1 MTDVRVDLPG
11 GTAMVSWPAMR
22 ASTYGSQDRRR
33 RCLPDRSTFN
43 GMYGSST
50 MTTSQARGIKQDGLN
65 DASVAEYLQTY
76 PDFFERNSP
85 LLAKLRLPHL
95 RDVGA
100 TVSLV
105 ERQVE
110 VLRERNQSLER
121 KLKELVDVARANDA
135 LADRIHRLSQRLIRA
150 HTLLETINAVETS
163 LREDFDAMHS
173 VLVLFLEQARIPG
186 GGGGPVPAIRP
197 IRPTPTSRRSN
208 RCCNPASRAADRFAM
223 RSATIS
229 SARTRSRSA
238 RWRSRPWVRRASWA
252 FWRSAPAMPSASI
265 RP

>member
-1 MTDVRVDLPG
+1 
-11 GTAMVSWPAMR
+11 
-22 ASTYGSQDRRR
+22 
-33 RCLPDRSTFN
+33 
-43 GMYGSST
+43 
-50 MTTSQARGIKQDGLN
+50 MTTSQARGIKQEGIN

-95 RDVGA
+95 RDVGS

-110 VLRERNQSLER
+110 VLRDRNQSLER

-150 HTLLETINAVETS
+150 QTLAQTINAVEAS

-173 VLVLFLEQARIPG
+173 VLVLFLEQARSLQPAAGRFLRTGDPADADLKTFESLLQSGKPRCGLARDAQRDYLFGKDSVEIGSVALTPL
-186 GGGGPVPAIRP
+186 GPKGKLGILAIG
-197 IRPTPTSRRSN
+197 
-208 RCCNPASRAADRFAM
+208 ASDAERFH
-223 RSATIS
+223 
-229 SARTRSRSA
+229 
-238 RWRSRPWVRRASWA
+238 
-252 FWRSAPAMPSASI
+252 PAMSTEFLSRIGELVTYALT
-265 RP
+265 R